1 MFQPVC
7 LISTCQERGKTAPGG
22 CGMKRILLVVLLL
35 TSLGCWADS
44 LQFGPGVGTDPV
56 VLSSTTS
63 FTVLNNPGNA
73 GSDIA
78 QLLLFFSV
86 PTNLVGS
93 FSVTGSSPTLTLVK
107 NFGPVLTSS
116 GCGDV
121 YSCVGGAFAGLNNSD
136 SYVNFTTAAIAN
148 GLPAPTSY
156 TILEYSDGSINHQQT
171 LTFVGVTLPVGTF
184 IDGGGIEADQGL
196 GFTAFTNA
204 GLVTNG
210 GTPGVPEPA
219 SLALLGSGLGFVAA
233 FARRKL
239 HRK

>member
-1 MFQPVC
+1 
-7 LISTCQERGKTAPGG
+7 
-22 CGMKRILLVVLLL
+22 MKKILLVVLLL

-44 LQFGPGVGTDPV
+44 LQIGPGVGTDPV
-56 VLSSTTS
+56 VLSSQTS
-63 FTVLNNPGNA
+63 FTVLNNPGDA

-93 FSVTGSSPTLTLVK
+93 FSVSGSNPTLTLVQ
-107 NFGPVLTSS
+107 NFGAVLTSS

-121 YSCVGGAFAGLNNSD
+121 YSCVGGAFAGLNNSN
-136 SYVNFTTAAIAN
+136 SYVNFTGGATAN

-156 TILEYSDGSINHQQT
+156 TILEYSDGSINHKQT
-171 LTFVGVTLPVGTF
+171 LTFVGVNLPLGTY
-184 IDGGGIEADQGL
+184 IDAAGFEAGGGL
-196 GFTAFTNA
+196 GFTAFTDA
-204 GLVTNG
+204 GLVTN
-210 GTPGVPEPA
+210 VPEPA

>member
-22 CGMKRILLVVLLL
+22 CGMKKILLVVLLL

-44 LQFGPGVGTDPV
+44 LQIGPGVGTDPV

-93 FSVTGSSPTLTLVK
+93 FSVSGS
-107 NFGPVLTSS
+107 
-116 GCGDV
+116 
-121 YSCVGGAFAGLNNSD
+121 
-136 SYVNFTTAAIAN
+136 
-148 GLPAPTSY
+148 
-156 TILEYSDGSINHQQT
+156 
-171 LTFVGVTLPVGTF
+171 
-184 IDGGGIEADQGL
+184 
-196 GFTAFTNA
+196 
-204 GLVTNG
+204 
-210 GTPGVPEPA
+210 
-219 SLALLGSGLGFVAA
+219 
-233 FARRKL
+233 
-239 HRK
+239 

>member
-1 MFQPVC
+1 V
-7 LISTCQERGKTAPGG
+7 K
-22 CGMKRILLVVLLL
+22 KNILLVVLLL

-44 LQFGPGVGTDPV
+44 LQIGPGVGTDPV
-56 VLSSTTS
+56 VLSSQTS
-63 FTVLNNPGNA
+63 FTVLNNPGDA

-93 FSVTGSSPTLTLVK
+93 FSVSGSSPTLTLVHD
-107 NFGPVLTSS
+107 FGPVLTSS

-121 YSCVGGAFAGLNNSD
+121 YSCVGGAFAGLNNSN
-136 SYVNFTTAAIAN
+136 SYVNFTAGATAN

-156 TILEYSDGSINHQQT
+156 TILEYSDGPINAKQT
-171 LTFVGVTLPVGTF
+171 LTFVGVNLPLGTY
-184 IDGGGIEADQGL
+184 IDAGGLEADQGL
-196 GFTAFTNA
+196 GFTAFTDA
-204 GLVTNG
+204 GLVTN
-210 GTPGVPEPA
+210 VPEPA